1 MLPFVTLTA
10 VLTAFAF
17 AFPYQPETT
26 VRPPVP
32 KHEAHFENCHR
43 ASKNITATASSP
55 NVARAK
61 GGYVTGGV
69 AREDYAIGDGI
80 EGRVLCTCGL
90 LGFNHREADILA
102 GLKSRCYTK
111 VGIGYVYRGV
121 KFDRVWDWRR
131 GIHGYVISHDT

>member
-32 KHEAHFENCHR
+32 KHESHFENSHG
-43 ASKNITATASSP
+43 ATKNIMATASSP

-80 EGRVLCTCGL
+80 EGQGALYMWL
-90 LGFNHREADILA
+90 I
-102 GLKSRCYTK
+102 
-111 VGIGYVYRGV
+111 GI
-121 KFDRVWDWRR
+121 
-131 GIHGYVISHDT
+131 